1 MMASKLILVR
11 HGQSKWNLKN
21 LFTGWTDVGLTKK
34 GEMEAKEAGEIINQL
49 DFKIDVTY
57 TSFLKRAIHTLW
69 IILDEIDRAWLPV
82 HRDWRFNE
90 RHYGS
95 LQGLDKSETTKKY
108 GEDQVHLWRRSYDI
122 KPPEL
127 EVDDERH
134 PINDERYTNID
145 GLPASE
151 SLATTLI
158 RVQECWKETILLDL
172 KNNKNVLLVAHG
184 NSLRA
189 LVKMLD
195 NISEEEITQFNIPTG
210 VPILYELDDNF
221 QPISRNFLGDEE
233 NIKKAMQSVANQA
246 KSE

>member
-34 GEMEAKEAGEIINQL
+34 GEMEAKEAGEIINKL

>member
-1 MMASKLILVR
+1 MASKLILVR

-34 GEMEAKEAGEIINQL
+34 GEMEAKEAGEIINKL

-134 PINDERYTNID
+134 PINDKRYKNID

-221 QPISRNFLGDEE
+221 EPISRNFLGDEE
-233 NIKKAMQSVANQA
+233 NIKEAMQSVANQA

>member
-1 MMASKLILVR
+1 MASKLILVR

-134 PINDERYTNID
+134 PINDKRYKNID

-221 QPISRNFLGDEE
+221 EPISRNFLGDEE
-233 NIKKAMQSVANQA
+233 NIKEAMQSVANQA

>member
-1 MMASKLILVR
+1 MASKLILVR

-233 NIKKAMQSVANQA
+233 NIKEAMQSVANQA

>member
-1 MMASKLILVR
+1 MASKLILVR

-221 QPISRNFLGDEE
+221 EPISRNFLGDEE

>member
-1 MMASKLILVR
+1 MASKLILVR

-158 RVQECWKETILLDL
+158 RVQECRKETILLDL

>member
-1 MMASKLILVR
+1 MLVR

>member
-1 MMASKLILVR
+1 MASKLILVR

-34 GEMEAKEAGEIINQL
+34 GEMEAKEAGEIINKL

-134 PINDERYTNID
+134 PINDERYKNID

-172 KNNKNVLLVAHG
+172 INNKNVLLVAHG

-221 QPISRNFLGDEE
+221 EPISRNFLGDEE
-233 NIKKAMQSVANQA
+233 NIKEAMQSVANQA

>member
-1 MMASKLILVR
+1 MANKLVLVR

-21 LFTGWTDVGLTKK
+21 LFTGWTDVDLTKQGK
-34 GEMEAKEAGEIINQL
+34 LEAQQAGEIINQL
-49 DFKIDVTY
+49 DFKIDVAY
-57 TSFLKRAIHTLW
+57 TSLLKRAIHTLW
-69 IILDEIDRAWLPV
+69 VILDEIDRAWLPV
-82 HRDWRFNE
+82 HRDWRLNE

-95 LQGLDKSETTKKY
+95 LQGLDKSETTKKF
-108 GEDQVHLWRRSYDI
+108 GKDQVHLWRRSYDI

-127 EVDDERH
+127 ATNDKRH
-134 PINDERYTNID
+134 PINDERYININE
-145 GLPASE
+145 LPASE

-158 RVQECWKETILLDL
+158 RVQECWEDFILPELRND
-172 KNNKNVLLVAHG
+172 KNILIVAHG

-221 QPISRNFLGDEE
+221 HPISRNFLG
-233 NIKKAMQSVANQA
+233 NKKDIETAIQSVVNQA

>member
-1 MMASKLILVR
+1 MASKLILVR

-221 QPISRNFLGDEE
+221 EPISRNFLGDEE
-233 NIKKAMQSVANQA
+233 NIKEAIQSVANQA

>member
-1 MMASKLILVR
+1 MASKLILVR

-210 VPILYELDDNF
+210 VPILYELNDNF
-221 QPISRNFLGDEE
+221 EPISRNFLGDEE
-233 NIKKAMQSVANQA
+233 NIKEAMQSVANQA

>member
-1 MMASKLILVR
+1 MASKLILVR

-34 GEMEAKEAGEIINQL
+34 GEMEAKEAGEIINKL

-134 PINDERYTNID
+134 PINDERYKNID

-158 RVQECWKETILLDL
+158 RVQDCWKETILLDL

-210 VPILYELDDNF
+210 VPILYELDNNF
-221 QPISRNFLGDEE
+221 EPISRNFLGDEE
-233 NIKKAMQSVANQA
+233 NIKEAIQSVANQA

>member
-1 MMASKLILVR
+1 MASKLILVR

>member
-1 MMASKLILVR
+1 MANKLVLVR

-21 LFTGWTDVGLTKK
+21 LFTGWTDVDLTKQ
-34 GEMEAKEAGEIINQL
+34 GTLEAQQAGEIINQL
-49 DFKIDVTY
+49 DFKIDVAY
-57 TSFLKRAIHTLW
+57 TSLLKRAIHTLW
-69 IILDEIDRAWLPV
+69 VILDEIDRAWLPV
-82 HRDWRFNE
+82 HRDWRLNE

-95 LQGLDKSETTKKY
+95 LQGLDKSETTKKF
-108 GEDQVHLWRRSYDI
+108 GKDQVHLWRRSYDI

-127 EVDDERH
+127 ATNDERH
-134 PINDERYTNID
+134 PINDERYININE
-145 GLPASE
+145 LPASE

-158 RVQECWKETILLDL
+158 RVQECWEEFILPELRND
-172 KNNKNVLLVAHG
+172 KNILIVAHG

-221 QPISRNFLGDEE
+221 HPISRNFLG
-233 NIKKAMQSVANQA
+233 NKKDIETAIQSVVNQA

>member
-1 MMASKLILVR
+1 MASKLILVR

-21 LFTGWTDVGLTKK
+21 LFTGWTDVDLTKQ
-34 GEMEAKEAGEIINQL
+34 GTLEAQQAGEIINQL
-49 DFKIDVTY
+49 DFKIDVAY
-57 TSFLKRAIHTLW
+57 TSLLKRAIHTLW
-69 IILDEIDRAWLPV
+69 VILDEIDRAWLPV
-82 HRDWRFNE
+82 HRDWRLNE

-95 LQGLDKSETTKKY
+95 LQGLDKSETTKKF
-108 GEDQVHLWRRSYDI
+108 GKDQVHLWRRSYDI

-127 EVDDERH
+127 ATNDERH
-134 PINDERYTNID
+134 PINDERYININE
-145 GLPASE
+145 LPASE

-158 RVQECWKETILLDL
+158 RVQECWEDFILPELRND
-172 KNNKNVLLVAHG
+172 KNILIVAHG

-221 QPISRNFLGDEE
+221 HPISRNFLG
-233 NIKKAMQSVANQA
+233 NKKDIETAIQSVVNQA

>member
-1 MMASKLILVR
+1 MASKLILVR

-21 LFTGWTDVGLTKK
+21 FFTGWTDVGLTKK

>member
-1 MMASKLILVR
+1 MASKLILVR

-221 QPISRNFLGDEE
+221 EPISRNFLGDEE
-233 NIKKAMQSVANQA
+233 NIKEAMQSVANQA

>member
-1 MMASKLILVR
+1 MASKLILVR

-221 QPISRNFLGDEE
+221 EPISRNFLGDEE
-233 NIKKAMQSVANQA
+233 NIKKAIQSVANQA

>member
-1 MMASKLILVR
+1 MASKLILVR

-134 PINDERYTNID
+134 PINDERYKNID

>member
-1 MMASKLILVR
+1 MASKLILVR

-172 KNNKNVLLVAHG
+172 INNKNVLLVAHG

>member
-1 MMASKLILVR
+1 MASKLILVR

-158 RVQECWKETILLDL
+158 RVQECWKEIILLDL

>member
-1 MMASKLILVR
+1 MASKLILVR

-34 GEMEAKEAGEIINQL
+34 GEMEAKEAGEIINKL

-134 PINDERYTNID
+134 PINDERYKNID

-172 KNNKNVLLVAHG
+172 INNKNVLLVAHG

-210 VPILYELDDNF
+210 VPILYELDNNF
-221 QPISRNFLGDEE
+221 EPISRNFLGDEE
-233 NIKKAMQSVANQA
+233 NIKEAMQSVANQA

>member
-1 MMASKLILVR
+1 MANKLVLVR

-21 LFTGWTDVGLTKK
+21 LFTGWTDVDLTKQ
-34 GEMEAKEAGEIINQL
+34 GTLEAQQAGEIINQL
-49 DFKIDVTY
+49 DFKIDVAY
-57 TSFLKRAIHTLW
+57 TSLLKRAIHTLW
-69 IILDEIDRAWLPV
+69 VILDEIDRAWLPV
-82 HRDWRFNE
+82 HRDWRLNE

-95 LQGLDKSETTKKY
+95 LQGLDKSETTKKF
-108 GEDQVHLWRRSYDI
+108 GKDQVHLWRRSYDI

-127 EVDDERH
+127 ATNDERH
-134 PINDERYTNID
+134 PINDERYININE
-145 GLPASE
+145 LPASE

-158 RVQECWKETILLDL
+158 RVQECWEDFILPELRND
-172 KNNKNVLLVAHG
+172 KNILIVAHG

-221 QPISRNFLGDEE
+221 HPISRNFLG
-233 NIKKAMQSVANQA
+233 NKKDIETAIQSVVNQA

>member
-1 MMASKLILVR
+1 MASKLILVR

-134 PINDERYTNID
+134 PINDERYKNID

-210 VPILYELDDNF
+210 VPILYELDNNF
-221 QPISRNFLGDEE
+221 EPISRNFLGDEE
-233 NIKKAMQSVANQA
+233 NIKEAMQSVANQA

>member
-1 MMASKLILVR
+1 MANKLVLVR
-11 HGQSKWNLKN
+11 HSQSKWNLKN
-21 LFTGWTDVGLTKK
+21 LFTGWTDVDLTKQGK
-34 GEMEAKEAGEIINQL
+34 LEAQQAGEIINQL
-49 DFKIDVTY
+49 DFKIDVAY
-57 TSFLKRAIHTLW
+57 TSLLKRAIHTLW
-69 IILDEIDRAWLPV
+69 VILDEIDRAWLPV
-82 HRDWRFNE
+82 HRDWRLNE

-95 LQGLDKSETTKKY
+95 LQGLDKSETTKKF
-108 GEDQVHLWRRSYDI
+108 GKDQVHLWRRSYDI

-127 EVDDERH
+127 ATNDERH
-134 PINDERYTNID
+134 PINDERYININE
-145 GLPASE
+145 LPASE

-158 RVQECWKETILLDL
+158 RVQECWEDFILPELRND
-172 KNNKNVLLVAHG
+172 KNILIVAHG

-221 QPISRNFLGDEE
+221 HPISRNFLG
-233 NIKKAMQSVANQA
+233 NKKDIETAIQSVVNQA